1 LAVERFVRVPVVT
14 AFGSAA
20 VASALRL
27 PSSSLLANGIVTA
40 TVALVS
46 FLLLSLAFNRVDLV
60 AVLQQLRS
68 LTLPSKRA
76 VDAPG

>member
-1 LAVERFVRVPVVT
+1 VRVPVVT
-14 AFGSAA
+14 AFGSA
-20 VASALRL
+20 VLASALRL

-60 AVLQQLRS
+60 AVVQQLRS
-68 LTLPSKRA
+68 LTLPSKRV